1 MNGKEL
7 PGAGLA
13 GRFQPEATTRRRE
26 AIEWSITY
34 AYNATDA
41 GHLRLLLIGD
51 SICNDYQRFVREKL
65 ENRLNVSFWA
75 TSKCVT
81 DPDYFREL
89 EFILGSYRYDLIT
102 FNNGLHSLTTDPAEW
117 EEAFR
122 RALAMIRAKCPDAK
136 LFVVTS
142 TPLTDEDK
150 NRRVK
155 EINVATARLAAEAGL
170 PMIDLYGA
178 MAPLDRERNWR
189 DVYHFHPEA
198 VALQAD
204 ALIAALPQDLLTATD
219 LRQMSSE
226 TGPDGRIG

>member
-1 MNGKEL
+1 MASRVEL
-7 PGAGLA
+7 APC
-13 GRFQPEATTRRRE
+13 FQPEQTSRQRE

-41 GHLRLLLIGD
+41 DHLRLLLIGD

-65 ENRLNVSFWA
+65 EKRLNVSFWA

-102 FNNGLHSLTTDPAEW
+102 FNNGLHSLSTDPAEW
-117 EEAFR
+117 EDAFR
-122 RALAMIRAKCPDAK
+122 RVLALIRAKCPDAK
-136 LFVVTS
+136 LFVVSS
-142 TPLTDEDK
+142 TPLTDEAK
-150 NRRVK
+150 NRRV
-155 EINVATARLAAEAGL
+155 EAINATAARLAAEAGL
-170 PMIDLYGA
+170 PLIDLYGA
-178 MAPLDRERNWR
+178 MAPLERERNWR
-189 DVYHFHPEA
+189 DVYHFHPAA

-204 ALIAALPQDLLTATD
+204 ALIAALPQELLSATD
-219 LRQMSSE
+219 LQQMSSE